1 MRVNKAVAATVL
13 VWLWL
18 LIWDN
23 VISAFVMGPAM
34 AQIPGMM
41 DSYSKL
47 WETVGDLF
55 GAGVLVW
62 VYNKVRSSFNAGV
75 GGGLKF
81 GLYAGILM
89 NFPGWLWMTVYAGWP
104 YAATWMLVI
113 VSTLIT
119 VVSGIL
125 IGAIYGRVGVAK
137 PA

>member
-1 MRVNKAVAATVL
+1 MRVNKAVAAIIL

-23 VISAFVMGPAM
+23 VIGAFVMGPVM
-34 AQIPGMM
+34 ARIPGMM
-41 DSYSKL
+41 ESYSKL

-55 GAGVLVW
+55 AAGVLVW
-62 VYNKVRSSFNAGV
+62 VYSKVKGSFNPGIR
-75 GGGLKF
+75 GGLTY

-89 NFPGWLWMTVYAGWP
+89 NFPGWLWLTVYAGWP
-104 YAATWMLVI
+104 YAATWTMVI
-113 VSTLIT
+113 IVTLIT

-125 IGAIYGRVGVAK
+125 IGLVYGRLGVEK